1 MVYPFLA
8 QCRAKL
14 AALFVVEVRIMEVH
28 NFACVATIGHPAV
41 VERVPNTTQ
50 CGNSVEGS
58 FGTCPW
64 GWYDCC
70 QLWLTSKSHL
80 LTIGFTY
87 I

>member
-1 MVYPFLA
+1 VYPFLA

-50 CGNSVEGS
+50 SGS
-58 FGTCPW
+58 F
-64 GWYDCC
+64 Y
-70 QLWLTSKSHL
+70 
-80 LTIGFTY
+80 
-87 I
+87 